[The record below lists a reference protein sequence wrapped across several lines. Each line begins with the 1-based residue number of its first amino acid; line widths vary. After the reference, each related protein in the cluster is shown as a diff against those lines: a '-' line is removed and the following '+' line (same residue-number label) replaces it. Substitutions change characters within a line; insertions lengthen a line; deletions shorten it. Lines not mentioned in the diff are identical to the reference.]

1 LTVTKIEKDTGA
13 FKTPTLRDVARSAP
27 YFHDGSVATLEE
39 AVRLM
44 ANGGIPNQYL
54 DSANLQKR
62 DLSDADINDIVE
74 FLGALTERT
83 TLREPQI
90 PQ

>member
-1 LTVTKIEKDTGA
+1 MPSDRGA
-13 FKTPTLRDVARSAP
+13 FKTPTLLDISKSAP

-44 ANGGIPNQYL
+44 ANGGVANKYL
-54 DSANLQKR
+54 DTANLQKR
-62 DLSDADINDIVE
+62 DLSDADIKDIVE
-74 FLGALTERT
+74 FLNALTETT
-83 TLREPQI
+83 TLRQPQI